1 LSSST
6 GGSAANPIAAYCIIY
21 IYIYISEL
29 IYTHKEGRRL
39 KPIAFLGDA
48 LDLLRAFP
56 EGARKEAGVQL
67 HKVQQGLPPSD
78 WKPMRTIGPGVAE
91 IRIHDEADAFRVI
104 YIARRDDAVYVLHA
118 FQKEDPADREARFG
132 PCGDAAE
139 ANLNVAG
146 AVDNGAADLR

>member
-1 LSSST
+1 MSAPKFADPAGTHILASST

-21 IYIYISEL
+21 RNR
-29 IYTHKEGRRL
+29 YTIRMAGRRL

-78 WKPMRTIGPGVAE
+78 WKPMRTTGPGVAE
-91 IRIHDEADAFRVI
+91 IS
-104 YIARRDDAVYVLHA
+104 RDLY
-118 FQKEDPADREARFG
+118 R
-132 PCGDAAE
+132 
-139 ANLNVAG
+139 
-146 AVDNGAADLR
+146 